1 MAEKSGSFKWL
12 WATLMIIVL
21 VIFGPMSL
29 SLLFVM
35 FSGYGGMWSLLG
47 LIPISIVALV
57 IWRLVSLFSKKTNLT
72 NKKDYKLEKHLRP
85 MKIQYLFYIVGVIF
99 VFATVWYFAKE
110 YIAQFPNII
119 KLILLVVS
127 IVILYVVAEFM
138 RRADI

>member
-1 MAEKSGSFKWL
+1 MAEKSWSLKWL

-110 YIAQFPNII
+110 YISQFPNII